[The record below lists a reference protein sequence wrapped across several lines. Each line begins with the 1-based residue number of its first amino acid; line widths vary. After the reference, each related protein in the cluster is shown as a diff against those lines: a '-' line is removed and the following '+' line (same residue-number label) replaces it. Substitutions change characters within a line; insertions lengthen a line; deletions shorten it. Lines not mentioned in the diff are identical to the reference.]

1 MNRTTDHR
9 PRPVT
14 REELRALYQA
24 NPLCDEDVTAAM
36 VRHNVWFIIGSEVNA

>member
-1 MNRTTDHR
+1 MNRKTDHG

-14 REELRALYQA
+14 KAELRALYQT
-24 NPLCDEDVTAAM
+24 NPLCDTDVTAAM